1 MHVMILGAAGML
13 GAKLSTALAGTARPA
28 RLTLVDVVPPSAPQ
42 SAIPTTCISAD
53 LSAPG
58 TAADLINHRPDL
70 IYHLAAIVSGEAE
83 ADFDKGYRIN
93 LDGTRYLFD
102 AIRAAHDADGYC
114 PKVVFS
120 SSIAVFGGPYPDVIT
135 DTFFQTPQTSY
146 GTQKL
151 IGELLLQDY
160 TRRGIM
166 NGIAL
171 RLPTICIRP
180 GAPNKAASGFF
191 SNIMREP
198 LVGLPA
204 VLPVPDTVCHS
215 HASPRIT
222 IQNLIH
228 AGQMDLSA
236 LGHRRGL
243 NLPGCAATVAEQIE
257 ALRTVAGNDAVSL
270 IRPQQ
275 DAAIMRIVSAW
286 PQRFQADRAL
296 GLGFAAEKSFQ
307 QIIQVHLEDELG
319 QAPT

>member
-1 MHVMILGAAGML
+1 M
-13 GAKLSTALAGTARPA
+13 
-28 RLTLVDVVPPSAPQ
+28 DVVPPSAPQ

-198 LVGLPA
+198 LVGRPA

-319 QAPT
+319 